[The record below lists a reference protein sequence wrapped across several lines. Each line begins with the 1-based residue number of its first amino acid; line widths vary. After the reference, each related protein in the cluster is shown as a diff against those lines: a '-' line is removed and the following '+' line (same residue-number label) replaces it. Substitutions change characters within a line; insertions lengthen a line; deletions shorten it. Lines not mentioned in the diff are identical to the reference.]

1 MSTIKNVDFT
11 NKQSGAILLSNNGQ
25 ETGTKFIA
33 FDVNLCVQICL
44 HLAIMR
50 RNSMSCDSESNNF
63 ANLSRI
69 SDKDFMEEDEE
80 DMLKHL

>member
-1 MSTIKNVDFT
+1 MSN
-11 NKQSGAILLSNNGQ
+11 
-25 ETGTKFIA
+25 
-33 FDVNLCVQICL
+33 
-44 HLAIMR
+44 
-50 RNSMSCDSESNNF
+50 DSELNSF

>member
-1 MSTIKNVDFT
+1 
-11 NKQSGAILLSNNGQ
+11 
-25 ETGTKFIA
+25 
-33 FDVNLCVQICL
+33 
-44 HLAIMR
+44 
-50 RNSMSCDSESNNF
+50 MSCDSESNNF